1 MTAEPLHRLAM
12 LHLVLAAWVLWAS
25 CGGEEAT
32 GPSFWTAELT
42 PEVLVE
48 EGRVAVPVGAP
59 LAAEVGATRFLA
71 GWVPWLHEGRPVMA
85 AGRDGA
91 RVQVVHLR
99 DRQRTLYLD
108 LVEEDG
114 TAADEHTALTDAA
127 PDGTGFTVRVSAVG
141 RPPSWTEIEDVA
153 WGDPVEIPLPEGLSP
168 GRLLVEVVRAPGSPP
183 LDVAAA
189 QLRPNLPPGEARF
202 SDGDGEGKNLVQ
214 SGWSRVEAVRRVAPG
229 EAVHGTF
236 RPPDDPGEGQ
246 VFRAVVEDGRGVE
259 LSRFEWR
266 QGQPRWSRDLR
277 LSTGDADGMV
287 RLVLT
292 AEGSGP
298 AATWEGLR
306 WRDLRPAEVATAGG
320 GDTGPASGG
329 KRASAPGTGGEASAE
344 PPRLVMVYVMD
355 ALRADHV
362 AASRRAGTGDGEEGP
377 DAADGPPPLA
387 RTTAFD
393 LRRNPETSATF
404 DRLAADGVVFTAH
417 RSVAPSTLP
426 STRALF
432 TGRLQPEAADA
443 GEAVMLAEH
452 FREAGYRTAL
462 FSGNPY
468 VGPAYGLDRGFDHVA
483 EGVLYEEDP
492 SAPFNDNAARVHA
505 AALDWLEAL
514 PAGERAFVYIHT
526 IHPHNPYDPPR
537 DLARGFTRRI
547 HGSAIDGSTDTLFAV
562 QRRRRPVTGADRA
575 RLAALYAGAFAYN
588 DRELA
593 AFLDGVAEHVPPDD
607 TFLTLT
613 SDHGE
618 ELFDH
623 GGVLHGYTLYEEQ
636 LRVPLVLWAPGWLT
650 SGHVTAPTTTLDL
663 RAALLSLLP
672 SNHQPPGDA
681 AHNLLA
687 PLPDPATRPLFAAA
701 PSVRD
706 GLVSLS
712 LGDLKLV
719 AAPGGPRVW
728 GMGLGLGRTR
738 DPEYVFDLAHDP
750 HERQNRAGLEGIG
763 EDWLRSRLRA
773 WVPTRRPTGP
783 EPPTDPETRK
793 KLEALGYLR

>member
-1 MTAEPLHRLAM
+1 
-12 LHLVLAAWVLWAS
+12 
-25 CGGEEAT
+25 
-32 GPSFWTAELT
+32 
-42 PEVLVE
+42 
-48 EGRVAVPVGAP
+48 
-59 LAAEVGATRFLA
+59 
-71 GWVPWLHEGRPVMA
+71 
-85 AGRDGA
+85 
-91 RVQVVHLR
+91 
-99 DRQRTLYLD
+99 
-108 LVEEDG
+108 
-114 TAADEHTALTDAA
+114 
-127 PDGTGFTVRVSAVG
+127 
-141 RPPSWTEIEDVA
+141 
-153 WGDPVEIPLPEGLSP
+153 
-168 GRLLVEVVRAPGSPP
+168 
-183 LDVAAA
+183 
-189 QLRPNLPPGEARF
+189 
-202 SDGDGEGKNLVQ
+202 
-214 SGWSRVEAVRRVAPG
+214 VEAVRRVAPG

-236 RPPDDPGEGQ
+236 QPPDHPKDGQ

-266 QGQPRWSRDLR
+266 QGQPRWDRDLV
-277 LSTGDADGMV
+277 LDTGDAAGLV
-287 RLVLT
+287 RLVLS

-298 AATWEGLR
+298 AATWKGLR
-306 WRDLRPAEVATAGG
+306 WRDGRPGAPIARSGA
-320 GDTGPASGG
+320 ASVRPSGET
-329 KRASAPGTGGEASAE
+329 SAQ
-344 PPRLVMVYVMD
+344 PPRLVIVYVMD

-362 AASRRAGTGDGEEGP
+362 AASRGASVAEEAEGGAEEEGEQRAG
-377 DAADGPPPLA
+377 APPRLS

-393 LRRNPETSATF
+393 LRRHPETSATF
-404 DRLAADGVVFTAH
+404 DRLATEGMVFTAH

-432 TGRLQPEAADA
+432 TGRLQPEPAEA

-452 FREAGYRTAL
+452 YRDAGYRTAL

-483 EGVLYEEDP
+483 EGVLYEEDA
-492 SAPFNDNAARVHA
+492 STAFNDNAARVHA
-505 AALDWLEAL
+505 AALEWLETL
-514 PAGERAFVYIHT
+514 PAGQRAFLYLHT

-537 DLARGFTRRI
+537 DLARAITRRI
-547 HGSAIDGSTDTLFAV
+547 RGSSIDGSTDTLFAV
-562 QRRRRPVTGADRA
+562 QRRRRPVHGADRA

-593 AFLDGVAEHVPPDD
+593 AFLDGVAERVAPED
-607 TFLTLT
+607 TFLALT

-650 SGHVTAPTTTLDL
+650 PARVTAPTTSLDL
-663 RAALLSLLP
+663 RSALLSFLP
-672 SNHQPPGDA
+672 AQHRVKGQHHATGDGA
-681 AHNLLA
+681 RNLLA
-687 PLPDPATRPLFAAA
+687 LPPDVAPRPLFAAA

-706 GLVSLS
+706 GLVSLR

-728 GMGLGLGRTR
+728 GMGLGLGRSR

-750 HERQNRAGLEGIG
+750 RERHNRAGLEGIG

-773 WVPTRRPTGP
+773 WTPTRRPTAP
-783 EPPTDPETRK
+783 APPTDPETRK